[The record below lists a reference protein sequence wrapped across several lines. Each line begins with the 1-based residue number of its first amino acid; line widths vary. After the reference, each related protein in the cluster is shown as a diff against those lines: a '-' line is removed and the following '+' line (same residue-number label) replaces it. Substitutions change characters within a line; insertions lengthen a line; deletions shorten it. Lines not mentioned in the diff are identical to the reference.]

1 MTWGLG
7 LRAVG
12 TGIGALIALWG
23 VLPAFTGRL
32 HAGSITMIVVGLLLC
47 IVCVRF
53 SAVAKLVARL
63 WQPTVGKIALVI
75 TAAIVATLMLLF
87 TVVSVLMICANFNR
101 PVEDATVIVLG
112 AGLRGERPSRIL
124 RERLDATVEY
134 LGAHPQAVCIVS
146 GGQGGDEVCTEAS
159 VMRSY
164 LLDKG
169 IAEERIYVEDKST
182 STFENIAFSQK
193 VIEKEGLNPQI
204 AMVTQEFH
212 QYRAQQFAKAAG
224 FTEIGAITAHTP
236 WELLGSYWIR
246 DFAGICHMVLLGR

>member
-7 LRAVG
+7 LRTVG
-12 TGIGALIALWG
+12 AGISALIVLWG

-32 HAGSITMIVVGLLLC
+32 HAGSITMMVVGSALFF
-47 IVCVRF
+47 VCVWF
-53 SAVAKLVARL
+53 SSVAKGVARL
-63 WQPTVGKIALVI
+63 WQPLGGKIVLIAAAVLAAALV
-75 TAAIVATLMLLF
+75 LLF
-87 TVVSVLMICANFNR
+87 AVVSVLMIRANFNR
-101 PVEDATVIVLG
+101 PTEEATVIVLG

-134 LGAHPQAVCIVS
+134 LEAHPHAVCIVS

-159 VMRSY
+159 VMRTY

-182 STFENIAFSQK
+182 STFENIEFSK
-193 VIEKEGLNPQI
+193 AVIENEGLSSQI
-204 AMVTQEFH
+204 AVVTQEFH

-224 FTEIGAITAHTP
+224 FAEIGAVTAHTP

-246 DFAGICHMVLLGR
+246 DFAGVCHMVLLGT